1 MTNLDFMP
9 EDEQQKVAQW
19 KVQWDTVLRDGI
31 IIDIH
36 VSQWWPYVS
45 LNPERMANL
54 GIPTDTP
61 EGKDAV
67 KKVLKGG
74 RIDLIPEEFYKPI
87 QWAADRARRNVDFY
101 TIDVL
106 FGHLLPATAYKEWK
120 AVHDEQYAE
129 FWKGIDELCN
139 NLDSHILAMR
149 DTYVDL
155 FSRVYD
161 RLPEINSSRQEFIE
175 QAIADIRRNLP
186 DAEYIRS
193 RYSIT
198 VDYRFAPMLDEIA
211 ESESKAAQLRAESLL
226 TVSSLDEQ
234 RQKILEEMQ
243 REVGIQLEQR
253 REKVEESL
261 AVAEGQFYGI
271 VNEAVT
277 GLSSALSSRGK
288 FSGKQGQQLKNLIKQ
303 VKCLNVYEDKG
314 LDERIGELERA
325 FVVRTTSTGK
335 ARENAL
341 DGLEKALEDTQEYV
355 NQQIAAIPQMRG
367 VRTIETEDI
376 APEEGLRVAR
386 TMEMEEAP
394 ELDEINVRRTV
405 EID

>member
-87 QWAADRARRNVDFY
+87 QWAADRARRNVDFF
-101 TIDVL
+101 TIDVM

-120 AVHDEQYAE
+120 AEHDNQYAA
-129 FWKGIDELCN
+129 FWTAIDELCN
-139 NLDSHILAMR
+139 NLDSHILSMR

-161 RLPEINSSRQEFIE
+161 RLPEIVMGRQQFIE
-175 QAIADIRRNLP
+175 EAIADIRRNLP

-193 RYSIT
+193 RYSMV
-198 VDYRFAPMLDEIA
+198 VDYRFAPMLDEIS
-211 ESESKAAQLRAESLL
+211 ESETRAAKLRAESLL
-226 TVSSLDEQ
+226 EVDALDQQ
-234 RQKILEEMQ
+234 RNTILEEMQ
-243 REVGIQLEQR
+243 REVGVQLEQR
-253 REKVEESL
+253 RLKVEESL

-271 VNEAVT
+271 VAEAVQ
-277 GLSSALSSRGK
+277 GLSNALSSRGK
-288 FSGKQGQQLKNLIKQ
+288 FTGKQGQQLKNLIKQ
-303 VKCLNVYEDKG
+303 VSCLNVYSDKG
-314 LDERIGELERA
+314 LDEQISNLEQA
-325 FVVRTTSTGK
+325 FVARTTSQGE
-335 ARENAL
+335 ARTNAL
-341 DGLEKALEDTQEYV
+341 EGLEKALADTKEYV
-355 NQQIAAIPQMRG
+355 TQQIENIPKMRG
-367 VRTIETEDI
+367 VRAIETDDT
-376 APEEGLRVAR
+376 APEEGLRVSR
-386 TMEMEEAP
+386 MMDVEEAP
-394 ELDEINVRRTV
+394 ELGGGSVRRV
-405 EID
+405 VDID